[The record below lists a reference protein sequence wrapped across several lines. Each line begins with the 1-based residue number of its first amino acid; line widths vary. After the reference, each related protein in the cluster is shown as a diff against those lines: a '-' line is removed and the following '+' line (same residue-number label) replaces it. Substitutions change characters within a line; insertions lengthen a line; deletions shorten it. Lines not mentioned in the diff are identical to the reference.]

1 MRPDGHT
8 LEEVTYKNCV
18 ESKARCYVKLR
29 KLSPEL
35 LPNPQEG
42 DAEETWE
49 QTEVPL
55 TSFISNK
62 PPLTT
67 FISNKTPLTTW
78 YSKETFLK
86 TCLLKYRF

>member
-49 QTEVPL
+49 QTEVPH
-55 TSFISNK
+55 F
-62 PPLTT
+62 
-67 FISNKTPLTTW
+67 
-78 YSKETFLK
+78 
-86 TCLLKYRF
+86 